1 MPPRKQHRRSSG
13 SIRKLPSGRWQA
25 RYTGPDGTM
34 RPLGTFATKAD
45 ADAAIARETT
55 AVHQGDWRRPELGQ
69 IPLGDFLRRWIESRA
84 DLALGTR
91 SLYRRLLKT
100 WIEAPLPSESMRA
113 SMRALASLPVNGVT
127 PADVREWH
135 GAVLRESQRR
145 AHERHARAAASASA
159 VNAAIRRWAVEQGV
173 PIASTGRIRADVRAA
188 WERSSESRR
197 RSTRSSNPNA
207 GHTEAAQAYRVLRAG
222 LAQAVKDGL
231 IRENPCSLPGA
242 GQRDTRNRSERKTV
256 TLEEARTIA
265 AAMPERYRRAVIV
278 AVLSGLRAG
287 ELFAL
292 QRKHV
297 DFAGGSLRVEQSLGR
312 EERDAPTFT
321 STKTESSKRTVYLPR
336 EALAALREQLDE
348 FAPSGREG
356 LVFGTANGTPLR
368 AGSRSKMFRRAC
380 AGIGRDDVTWHDLRH
395 SALQMWAAI
404 GATIPE
410 LMAIAGHS
418 SSKSAMHYQH
428 VAAGAQQRLAVRLDA
443 MLSEAPVLLEL
454 RPELATVIDRL
465 AS

>member
-34 RPLGTFATKAD
+34 RPLGTFATKAE

-91 SLYRRLLKT
+91 SLYLQLLT
-100 WIEAPLPSESMRA
+100 RWIEAPLPSGSMHA
-113 SMRALASLPVNGVT
+113 PMRALANLPVNGVT

-135 GAVLRESQRR
+135 AAVARESQRR
-145 AHERHARAAASASA
+145 ALERHARAAASAPA
-159 VNAAIRRWAVEQGV
+159 VNAAIRRWAVEQGM
-173 PIASTGRIRADVRAA
+173 PTAATGRIPADVRAA
-188 WERSSESRR
+188 WERSPDARHQNEA
-197 RSTRSSNPNA
+197 STKPNA
-207 GHTEAAQAYRVLRAG
+207 GQTETAQAYRLLAAG
-222 LAQAVKDGL
+222 LTQAVKDGR
-231 IRENPCSLPGA
+231 IRESPCCLPGA
-242 GQRDTRNRSERKTV
+242 GQRDTRNRSERKTL
-256 TLEEARTIA
+256 TIEEARSIA
-265 AAMPERYRRAVIV
+265 SAMPDRYRRAVIV

-287 ELFAL
+287 ELFGL

-297 DFAGGSLRVEQSLGR
+297 DLFAGTLRVEQSLAR
-312 EERDAPTFT
+312 EERGAPTFT

-348 FAPSGREG
+348 FAPPGREG
-356 LVFGTANGTPLR
+356 LVFGTSNGTPLR

-395 SALQMWAAI
+395 SALQLWAAI

-410 LMAIAGHS
+410 LMAIAGHA

-428 VAAGAQQRLAVRLDA
+428 VAAGAQQRLAARMDDDLSKPTVVRDLQ
-443 MLSEAPVLLEL
+443 
-454 RPELATVIDRL
+454 PELTRTLQQL